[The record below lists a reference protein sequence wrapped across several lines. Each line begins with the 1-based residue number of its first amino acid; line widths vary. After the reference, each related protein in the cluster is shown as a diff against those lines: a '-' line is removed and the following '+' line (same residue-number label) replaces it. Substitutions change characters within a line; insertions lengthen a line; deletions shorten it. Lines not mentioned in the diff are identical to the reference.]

1 MTLRVLWPLA
11 RAVRGLSSFLN
22 QSVRFDNLE
31 KMIEMVESSLVESN
45 RRQNMKLF
53 LMFNFP

>member
-22 QSVRFDNLE
+22 QSVAFEAFDNWDFDSVIWPLE
-31 KMIEMVESSLVESN
+31 IFQGRNS
-45 RRQNMKLF
+45 
-53 LMFNFP
+53 